1 MFFTNTS
8 NLTISKSNIQF
19 YLIISLVLT
28 PFFLPF
34 SIFLSDLFLSLSSI
48 LFIITLKSNSFKK
61 YFLNKFSIAFFIW
74 YIYLI
79 FTSLYSSNI
88 FLSLESTLFYFRF
101 WVYCLGLSYCFFNI
115 KNFDLFFFT
124 SILLSFVIVL
134 FDSYFQ
140 LIFKFNIFGYPYDNS
155 WKRLSSFFNDDYI
168 LGSYITRMLPLVVGF
183 LFYLNLNI
191 IKKYFF
197 SFIIIFLSLFVVF
210 FSGERSAFIYF
221 FLFLFFFIL
230 IIDLSFLIKI
240 IMSLLITAVTVL
252 TISLNQN
259 IYDRIVKFTYFQLFE
274 NNQVNFFS
282 IQHQLI
288 YTTSLK
294 IIKDNYI
301 FGIGPKNFRIICND
315 YKTFSNLDRSENG
328 CSTHPHNTYLQLW
341 AESGLLSFLF
351 IVIFYLAIFFYVFK
365 IIIRKNLFKSSNSN
379 ITFELFL
386 ISILINL
393 WPLVPTGNFFNNW
406 LSIIYYLPFGF
417 ILFKYLEK
425 NNI

>member
-1 MFFTNTS
+1 
-8 NLTISKSNIQF
+8 
-19 YLIISLVLT
+19 
-28 PFFLPF
+28 
-34 SIFLSDLFLSLSSI
+34 
-48 LFIITLKSNSFKK
+48 
-61 YFLNKFSIAFFIW
+61 
-74 YIYLI
+74 
-79 FTSLYSSNI
+79 
-88 FLSLESTLFYFRF
+88 
-101 WVYCLGLSYCFFNI
+101 
-115 KNFDLFFFT
+115 
-124 SILLSFVIVL
+124 
-134 FDSYFQ
+134 
-140 LIFKFNIFGYPYDNS
+140 
-155 WKRLSSFFNDDYI
+155 
-168 LGSYITRMLPLVVGF
+168 
-183 LFYLNLNI
+183 
-191 IKKYFF
+191 
-197 SFIIIFLSLFVVF
+197 
-210 FSGERSAFIYF
+210 
-221 FLFLFFFIL
+221 
-230 IIDLSFLIKI
+230 
-240 IMSLLITAVTVL
+240 MSLLITAVTVL